1 MWRDRPVSVILPT
14 YNERDSIR
22 QTIEEFWATGLVDE
36 VIVVNNNAV
45 PGTSD
50 EVRRT
55 RAVEVFEPR
64 QGYGA
69 AIRRGFQEAQGYYL
83 AVCEPDG
90 TFLPSDLLKLL
101 AYTDDFEFVVGTRAM
116 RELVWAGANMGPF
129 LKWGNFAVAKLFE
142 FLFNTILVTDVGCT
156 LRVLTR
162 PALET
167 LRPRF
172 RGEGSAFGLEMML
185 LAAIHRV
192 PFIQIPVHYRKRVG
206 RSSVTGDAWKA
217 VGLGLTMIAMV
228 LTYRL
233 RPRRGDGATTPEE
246 RFP

>member
-1 MWRDRPVSVILPT
+1 M
-14 YNERDSIR
+14 
-22 QTIEEFWATGLVDE
+22 
-36 VIVVNNNAV
+36 
-45 PGTSD
+45 
-50 EVRRT
+50 
-55 RAVEVFEPR
+55 
-64 QGYGA
+64 
-69 AIRRGFQEAQGYYL
+69 GF
-83 AVCEPDG
+83 
-90 TFLPSDLLKLL
+90 F
-101 AYTDDFEFVVGTRAM
+101 
-116 RELVWAGANMGPF
+116 
-129 LKWGNFAVAKLFE
+129 
-142 FLFNTILVTDVGCT
+142 FNTIRVTDVGCT